1 MFRTRLVRSL
11 AIGVGIVAFQVLTAS
26 SAFAYWVSVTAT
38 AVCDGNGDPAISYQV
53 GSWGTHLAA
62 TNTRI
67 DVRFNGVTVD
77 SQPFVLPTNAFS
89 GSAPAPAGATSVVVT
104 AQATGVWGDGYTGQP
119 SASTTVTIP
128 TNCQEIKAL
137 GRFTGGPNTVEVGG
151 ASVTSGLTI
160 HCDRLLSNNL
170 EVNWGNG
177 NRFHMLEH
185 VETVACTDSPFI
197 TQKPP
202 AAPLDT
208 LIGVGLGRFNGADG
222 YTIEFTLVDSGEPGK
237 RNGDMMRLL
246 VYRTGDPTDVVL
258 NVPLQVITGGNL
270 QAHYDQPHK

>member
-1 MFRTRLVRSL
+1 MFGKRLLRSL
-11 AIGVGIVAFQVLTAS
+11 AIGVGIVAVQLLTAS
-26 SAFAYWVSVTAT
+26 SAFAYYVTVAAT
-38 AVCDGNGDPAISYQV
+38 AVCDGDGAPAINYTV
-53 GSWGTHLAA
+53 GSWATHLAA
-62 TNTRI
+62 TNTQV
-67 DVRFNGVTVD
+67 DVRFGSVTVD
-77 SQPFVLPTNAFS
+77 SQPFVLPDNTFS
-89 GSAPAPAGATSVVVT
+89 GSDPAPANATSVVVT
-104 AQATGVWGDGYTGQP
+104 AQAMGVWGDGYTGQP
-119 SASTTVTIP
+119 SASTTVSIP
-128 TNCQEIKAL
+128 TNCQQISAL
-137 GRFTGGPNTVEVGG
+137 GRFTGGPNSVEVGG

-177 NRFHMLEH
+177 NRFHMLDH

-237 RNGDMMRLL
+237 KNGDMVRLL
-246 VYRTGDPTDVVL
+246 IYRTADPTEVVL
-258 NVPLQVITGGNL
+258 NVPMQKITGGNL